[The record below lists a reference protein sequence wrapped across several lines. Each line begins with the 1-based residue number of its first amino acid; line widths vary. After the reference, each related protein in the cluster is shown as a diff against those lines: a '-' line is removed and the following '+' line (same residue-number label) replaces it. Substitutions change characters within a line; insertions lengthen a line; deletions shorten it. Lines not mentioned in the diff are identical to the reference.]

1 MKFIIL
7 SQTVLFKNKYVTIFV
22 RLSKVVLLYKTV
34 LNWLML
40 VIFKLIDIIIL
51 SSIINDLLW
60 AIVTI

>member
-40 VIFKLIDIIIL
+40 VIFKLIDIIL